1 MSLANRFN
9 PYQWYVWLQRKGEY
23 FNRLNFQCK
32 IRRTYQYY
40 IPAGVFFHIQC
51 RRVLSYNYL
60 TVYSKSMT
68 IIFISM
74 NDNIVKG
81 VSLSLGFRI
90 CFIFV
95 SMFVCRFLC
104 LFGFLL
110 IYLFF
115 TIICLVSWLLVF
127 CMFLFSFLFIR
138 LPVFFVG
145 LFFSSF

>member
-1 MSLANRFN
+1 MNQEISSKEKKTITE
-9 PYQWYVWLQRKGEY
+9 PIPSPWD
-23 FNRLNFQCK
+23 
-32 IRRTYQYY
+32 QYC

-51 RRVLSYNYL
+51 RWVLSYKFLPFTRNRWQLFLYQWTTTKGTFL
-60 TVYSKSMT
+60 
-68 IIFISM
+68 
-74 NDNIVKG
+74 IVKG

-104 LFGFLL
+104 LFVFVLVH
-110 IYLFF
+110 LFF
-115 TIICLVSWLLVF
+115 TIICIVSWLLVF

-138 LPVFFVG
+138 LPVFFVC